1 MVFSNN
7 ISAKA
12 SGGERKG
19 KGERERDRESFILV
33 VLLYSVHLC

>member
-19 KGERERDRESFILV
+19 KGDRDRESFILV
-33 VLLYSVHLC
+33 VLLYSVRLC